1 MKYLVPIL
9 AFAVLLAACKKP
21 APPLVRPPR
30 PVIAASATARD
41 VPLYIDEIG
50 RCVAFEFVTIRPQ
63 VSGLVTEIL
72 FADGA
77 EVKKGDKLFTIDPRP
92 FKATYNA
99 ALARYTQEKAKAA
112 FDSAQLHRNQK
123 LSERQVVSPQDLDSS
138 RSAEQASQAAVDA
151 SHADVDTAKINLDYC
166 TIASPVTGRAG
177 KHLVDVGNIVTAN
190 QTNLLEIQRQQP
202 LYVEFTIPENALRR
216 VREFIAQGSLAVEAA
231 LPDDPLT
238 GRTGKLDFLDSG
250 VKASSGTVLLRAV
263 FENADRFFLPGQFVQ
278 VRILLDT
285 LRGAVLIPAEAVQ
298 TGADQ
303 PFVFVIKPD
312 NTVEVRKVKVGQL
325 QLRDIVITDGLKVG
339 ERVVATG
346 QLGLSKGAAVQVLAQ
361 PPQ

>member
-1 MKYLVPIL
+1 MKSIL
-9 AFAVLLAACKKP
+9 SLLFLAVLFAGCKKP
-21 APPLVRPPR
+21 APAPVRPPR
-30 PVIAASATARD
+30 PVIAATATARD

-63 VSGLVTEIL
+63 VSGLVTEIH

-77 EVKKGDKLFTIDPRP
+77 ELKKGDRLFTIDPRP
-92 FKATYNA
+92 FQATCNA

-112 FDSAQLHRNQK
+112 FDTTQLHRNQK

-151 SHADVDTAKINLDYC
+151 ARADAETAKINLDYC
-166 TIASPVTGRAG
+166 SIVSPVTGRAG

-216 VREFIAQGSLAVEAA
+216 VREFIAKGSLAVEAA
-231 LPDDPLT
+231 LPDDPKSA
-238 GRTGKLDFLDSG
+238 RTGKLDFLDSG
-250 VKASSGTVLLRAV
+250 VKSSSGTVLLRGV
-263 FENADRFFLPGQFVQ
+263 FENEDRFFLPGQFVQ

-285 LRGAVLIPAEAVQ
+285 LSGAVLIPAEAVQ

-303 PFVFVIKPD
+303 PFVFVITPG
-312 NTVEVRKVKVGQL
+312 NTVDVRKVRVGQL
-325 QLRDIVITDGLKVG
+325 QNREIVITEGLQAG

-346 QLGLSKGAAVQVLAQ
+346 QLGLSKGATVQAQ
-361 PPQ
+361 PR

>member
-1 MKYLVPIL
+1 MMKQTFIP
-9 AFAVLLAACKKP
+9 LLALAVILPACKKP
-21 APPLVRPPR
+21 TPPPVRPPR
-30 PVIAASATARD
+30 PVVAATAAARD

-63 VSGLVTEIL
+63 VSGLVTEIHV
-72 FADGA
+72 ADGA

-92 FKATYNA
+92 FQATYNA

-112 FDSAQLHRNQK
+112 FDTTQLRRNQK

-151 SHADVDTAKINLDYC
+151 SRADAETAKINLDYC
-166 TIASPVTGRAG
+166 AIFSPVTGRAG

-190 QTNLLEIQRQQP
+190 QTSLLEIQRQQP

-216 VREFIAQGSLAVEAA
+216 VRDFIAKGSLAVEAA
-231 LPDDPLT
+231 LPDDHST
-238 GRTGKLDFLDSG
+238 ARTGKLDFLDSG
-250 VKASSGTVLLRAV
+250 VKATSGTVLLRGV

-285 LRGAVLIPAEAVQ
+285 LREAVLIPAEAVQ

-303 PFVFVIKPD
+303 PFVFVVLPNKIVD
-312 NTVEVRKVKVGQL
+312 VRKIKVGQL
-325 QLRDIVITDGLKVG
+325 QGREIVVTEGLQAG
-339 ERVVATG
+339 EQVVSTG
-346 QLGLSKGAAVQVLAQ
+346 QLGLSKGAAVQVVA
-361 PPQ
+361 P

>member
-1 MKYLVPIL
+1 MMPKSLILPLV
-9 AFAVLLAACKKP
+9 LAAIIPGCKKP
-21 APPLVRPPR
+21 TPPLVRPPR
-30 PVIAASATARD
+30 PVIAATATARD

-77 EVKKGDKLFTIDPRP
+77 EVQKGDKLFTIDPRP
-92 FKATYNA
+92 FQATYNA

-112 FDSAQLHRNQK
+112 FDTTQLHRNQK

-151 SHADVDTAKINLDYC
+151 FRADAETAKINLDYC
-166 TIASPVTGRAG
+166 SIASPVTGRAS
-177 KHLVDVGNIVTAN
+177 KHLADVGNIVTAN

-216 VREFIAQGSLAVEAA
+216 VREFIAKGSLTVEAA
-231 LPDDPLT
+231 LPDDPKT
-238 GRTGKLDFLDSG
+238 ARTGKLDFLDSG
-250 VKASSGTVLLRAV
+250 VKATSGTVLLRGV

-285 LRGAVLIPAEAVQ
+285 LKGAVLIPAEAVQ

-303 PFVFVIKPD
+303 PFVFVINPD
-312 NTVEVRKVKVGQL
+312 MTVAVRKVKVGQI
-325 QLRDIVITDGLKVG
+325 QDREIVITEGLQAG
-339 ERVVATG
+339 EQVVATG
-346 QLGLSKGAAVQVLAQ
+346 QLGLSKGATVQVQAR
-361 PPQ
+361 

>member
-9 AFAVLLAACKKP
+9 AIAIFLAACKKP
-21 APPLVRPPR
+21 TPALVRPPR
-30 PVIAASATARD
+30 PVIAAPATARD

-63 VSGLVTEIL
+63 VSGLVTEVL

-92 FKATYNA
+92 FQATYTA
-99 ALARYTQEKAKAA
+99 ALARYTQEKAKAT
-112 FDSAQLHRNQK
+112 FDTTQLRRNQK

-138 RSAEQASQAAVDA
+138 RSAEQASQAGVDA
-151 SHADVDTAKINLDYC
+151 ARADAETAKINLDYC
-166 TIASPVTGRAG
+166 AIVSPLNGRAG

-190 QTNLLEIQRQQP
+190 QTSLLEIQRQQP

-216 VREFIAQGSLAVEAA
+216 VREFIAKGTLAVEAA
-231 LPDDPLT
+231 LPDDPST
-238 GRTGKLDFLDSG
+238 SRTGKLDFLDSG
-250 VKASSGTVLLRAV
+250 VKATSGTVLLRGV

-303 PFVFVIKPD
+303 PFVFVIRPD
-312 NTVEVRKVKVGQL
+312 NTVDVRKVRVGQL
-325 QLRDIVITDGLKVG
+325 QDREIVITEGLEAG

-346 QLGLSKGAAVQVLAQ
+346 QLGLSKGAAVHIKN
-361 PPQ
+361 P